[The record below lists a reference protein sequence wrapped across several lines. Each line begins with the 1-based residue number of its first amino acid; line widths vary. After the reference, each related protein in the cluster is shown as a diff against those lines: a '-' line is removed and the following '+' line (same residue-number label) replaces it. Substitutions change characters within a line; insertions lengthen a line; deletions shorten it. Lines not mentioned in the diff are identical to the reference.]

1 MVDVAATIISA
12 SSGVEGILAVV
23 ADKLVVASAVVLVV
37 LMVVVV
43 VVVGLR
49 LVRICVVVG
58 VAVVDVT

>member
-12 SSGVEGILAVV
+12 SSGVVGILAVV
-23 ADKLVVASAVVLVV
+23 PGKVVVASAIVLVV
-37 LMVVVV
+37 LMV

-49 LVRICVVVG
+49 LVRICVVEG

>member
-1 MVDVAATIISA
+1 MVDVAAKIISA

-23 ADKLVVASAVVLVV
+23 ADKLVVASAGVLVV
-37 LMVVVV
+37 LMVV

-49 LVRICVVVG
+49 LVRIRVVVG

>member
-12 SSGVEGILAVV
+12 SSGVEGVLAVV

-43 VVVGLR
+43 GLR
-49 LVRICVVVG
+49 LVRIRVVVG

>member
-12 SSGVEGILAVV
+12 SSGVEGIFAVV
-23 ADKLVVASAVVLVV
+23 AGKLVVASAVVLVV

-43 VVVGLR
+43 GLR
-49 LVRICVVVG
+49 LVRIRVVVG

>member
-12 SSGVEGILAVV
+12 SAGVEGIFAVV
-23 ADKLVVASAVVLVV
+23 AGKLVVASAVVLVV

-43 VVVGLR
+43 VGLG
-49 LVRICVVVG
+49 LVRIRVVVG

>member
-12 SSGVEGILAVV
+12 SSGVEGILVVV
-23 ADKLVVASAVVLVV
+23 AGKVVVACAVVLVV
-37 LMVVVV
+37 LNV

-49 LVRICVVVG
+49 LVRIRVVVG

>member
-43 VVVGLR
+43 VGLR
-49 LVRICVVVG
+49 LVRIRVVVG

>member
-37 LMVVVV
+37 IMVV

-49 LVRICVVVG
+49 LVRIRVVVG

>member
-12 SSGVEGILAVV
+12 SSGVEGVLAAV

-43 VVVGLR
+43 VGLR
-49 LVRICVVVG
+49 LVRIRVVVG

>member
-43 VVVGLR
+43 VGLG
-49 LVRICVVVG
+49 LVRIRVVVG

>member
-43 VVVGLR
+43 VGLR

>member
-23 ADKLVVASAVVLVV
+23 AGKLVVASAVVLVV

-43 VVVGLR
+43 GLR
-49 LVRICVVVG
+49 LVRIRVVVG

>member
-1 MVDVAATIISA
+1 MVDVAAKVISA

-23 ADKLVVASAVVLVV
+23 ADKLVVASAIVLVV
-37 LMVVVV
+37 LMVV

-49 LVRICVVVG
+49 LVRIRVVVG

>member
-43 VVVGLR
+43 VVGLR
-49 LVRICVVVG
+49 LVRIRVVVG

>member
-1 MVDVAATIISA
+1 MVDMAATIISA

-43 VVVGLR
+43 VGLR
-49 LVRICVVVG
+49 LVRIRVVVG

>member
-23 ADKLVVASAVVLVV
+23 ADKLVVASVVVLVV

-43 VVVGLR
+43 VGLR
-49 LVRICVVVG
+49 LVRIRVVVG